1 MPNVLELFAG
11 IGGFRV
17 GLEQLANAD
26 LGGAFYRVIWSNQW
40 EPNSALQHVW
50 RTYERVYGP
59 GSCVNEDIEQVVQ
72 HPETIPDAQM
82 IVGGFPCQDY
92 SVARSLQQA
101 EGIEGQKG
109 ALWWSIIR
117 LIQEKEAAENAPT
130 VIFLENV
137 DRLIHSPAKRRG
149 RDFAIILQ
157 SLSDLG
163 YSVEWRV
170 INAADYGM
178 PQRRRRTFILAYRN
192 GSPLCHGIDNPTEWI
207 YTTGIMAEAFPI
219 EPSNDTIEGQA
230 IKQNPEWDLADI
242 SDHFNEETPQKRVFE
257 NAGTMVNGVFYTV
270 KVRPRY
276 DGPRI
281 TLGDIVAET
290 PREEITEEFYLDINS
305 IDSWRR
311 EKQGKRIERVSRATG
326 FKYLYSE
333 GPMIFPD
340 ALDKPSRTII
350 TAEGGQSVSRFKHV
364 IEDPVNHRYRR
375 LVPSELEQLDMFP
388 RGHTEGE
395 TAVRRAFFIGNS
407 LVCGIVER
415 IGVALAHRDW
425 GEL

>member
-59 GSCVNEDIEQVVQ
+59 GSCVNEDIAQVVQ

-117 LIQEKEAAENAPT
+117 LIQDKEAAENAPT

>member
-17 GLEQLANAD
+17 GLEQRANAR
-26 LGGAFYRVIWSNQW
+26 LGGDFYHVIWSNQW
-40 EPNSALQHVW
+40 EPNSTIQHVW
-50 RTYERVYGP
+50 RTYERVYGL
-59 GSCVNEDIEQVVQ
+59 GSCVNEDIEQVVK

-101 EGIEGQKG
+101 EGIEGKKG

-117 LIQEKEAAENAPT
+117 LIQDKEVAGNAPT

-192 GSPLCHGIDNPTEWI
+192 GSPLCQGLDNPTEWI
-207 YTTGIMAEAFPI
+207 YNNGIMAEAFPV
-219 EPSNDTIEGQA
+219 EPGNDNIEGRV
-230 IKQNPEWDLADI
+230 IKENPEWDLADI

-257 NAGTMVNGVFYTV
+257 NAGAMVKGVFYTAKV
-270 KVRPRY
+270 KPCY
-276 DGPRI
+276 IGHRI

-290 PREEITEEFYLDINS
+290 PREEITEDYYIDNAS
-305 IDSWRR
+305 IETWQR
-311 EKQGKRIERVSRATG
+311 EKGSKKIERVSRTTG

-333 GPMIFPD
+333 GPMVFPD

-350 TAEGGQSVSRFKHV
+350 TAEGGQSASRFKHV
-364 IEDPVNHRYRR
+364 IEDPVTHRYRR

-388 RGHTEGE
+388 RGHTAGE

-415 IGVALAHRDW
+415 IGVVLARRDW
-425 GEL
+425 GE

>member
-117 LIQEKEAAENAPT
+117 LIQDKEAAENAPT

-415 IGVALAHRDW
+415 IGIALAHRDW

>member
-17 GLEQLANAD
+17 GLEQRANTD
-26 LGGAFYRVIWSNQW
+26 LGGDFYHVIWSNQW
-40 EPNSALQHVW
+40 EPNSTLQHVW

-59 GSCVNEDIEQVVQ
+59 GSCVNEDIEQVVK

-101 EGIEGQKG
+101 EGIKGQKG

-117 LIQEKEAAENAPT
+117 LIQDKEAAGNAPT

-137 DRLIHSPAKRRG
+137 DRLIYSPAKRRG

-178 PQRRRRTFILAYRN
+178 PQRRRRTFILAYRS

-207 YTTGIMAEAFPI
+207 YTTGIMAEAFPV
-219 EPSNDTIEGQA
+219 EPSNDIIEGQA
-230 IKQNPEWDLADI
+230 IKQTPEWDLADI

-257 NAGTMVNGVFYTV
+257 NAGTMVNGVFYTA

-276 DGPRI
+276 DGPII

-311 EKQGKRIERVSRATG
+311 EKRGKRIERVSRATG

-333 GPMIFPD
+333 GPIIFPD

-375 LVPSELEQLDMFP
+375 LVPSELEQLNMFP

-395 TAVRRAFFIGNS
+395 TAARRAFFIGNS

-415 IGVALAHRDW
+415 IGVTLAHRDW

>member
-117 LIQEKEAAENAPT
+117 LIQDKEAAENAPT

-276 DGPRI
+276 DGPRR

>member
-26 LGGAFYRVIWSNQW
+26 LGGALYRVIWSNQW

-117 LIQEKEAAENAPT
+117 LIQDKEAAENAPT

-415 IGVALAHRDW
+415 IGIALAHRDW

>member
-59 GSCVNEDIEQVVQ
+59 GSCVNEDIEQVVK

-117 LIQEKEAAENAPT
+117 LIQDKEAAENAPT

-276 DGPRI
+276 DGPRR

>member
-117 LIQEKEAAENAPT
+117 LIQDKEAAENAPT

-137 DRLIHSPAKRRG
+137 VRLILSRAKRRG
-149 RDFAIILQ
+149 SDFAIILQ

-415 IGVALAHRDW
+415 IGIALAHRDW

>member
-117 LIQEKEAAENAPT
+117 LIQDKEAAENAPT

-407 LVCGIVER
+407 LVCGIVEK

>member
-117 LIQEKEAAENAPT
+117 LIQDKEAAENAPT

>member
-117 LIQEKEAAENAPT
+117 LIQDKEAAENAPT

-311 EKQGKRIERVSRATG
+311 EKQGKRLERVSRATG

-415 IGVALAHRDW
+415 IGIALAHRDW

>member
-17 GLEQLANAD
+17 GLEQRANAD
-26 LGGAFYRVIWSNQW
+26 LGGDFYHVIWSNQW
-40 EPNSALQHVW
+40 EPNSTLQHVW

-59 GSCVNEDIEQVVQ
+59 GSCVNEDIEQVVK

-117 LIQEKEAAENAPT
+117 LIQDKEAAGNAPT
-130 VIFLENV
+130 VVFLENV

-178 PQRRRRTFILAYRN
+178 PQRRRRTFILAYRS

-207 YTTGIMAEAFPI
+207 YTTGIMAEAFPV
-219 EPSNDTIEGQA
+219 EPSYDIIEGQA
-230 IKQNPEWDLADI
+230 IKQTPEWDLADI

-257 NAGTMVNGVFYTV
+257 NAGTMVNGVFYTA

-311 EKQGKRIERVSRATG
+311 EKLGKRIERVSRATG